1 MNVIHRLR
9 KTHRVFCYCASVVFE
24 MSEESTY
31 QGFDGTTMLLRIW
44 KPESEPKAIVLGL
57 HGLGSHS
64 GRLAYLGERFT
75 SQGYAFYAPDLRGFG
90 TFPGRKGHV
99 ERFEEYIDDVESLV
113 AYLKL
118 LHHNTKLFLF
128 GHSLGALFIVHYIAK
143 HPGEAD
149 GIIIPA
155 PAVSERLKVSSATR
169 AIASLLSKLN
179 VKMYF
184 DNGLDHELISRN
196 PEVVKD
202 NREDP
207 LRFDKAT
214 ARYAIEGLK
223 ASEDGFNLASKI
235 TSPVL
240 LQQSG
245 DDLILVPERNKE
257 FFDNIASKD
266 KTWKLY
272 PGLYH
277 EPYHEDGCEE
287 VFADMFDWL
296 DARMLA

>member
-1 MNVIHRLR
+1 
-9 KTHRVFCYCASVVFE
+9 

-44 KPESEPKAIVLGL
+44 KPDGEPKAIVLGL

-75 SQGYAFYAPDLRGFG
+75 KEGYTFYAPDMRGFG

-99 ERFEEYIDDVESLV
+99 ESWDEYTEDLESLV

-118 LHHNTKLFLF
+118 LHQDKKLYLF
-128 GHSLGALFIVHYIAK
+128 GHSLGGVFIVHYIVK

-155 PAVSERLKVSSATR
+155 PAVSERLKIGAATR
-169 AIASLLSKLN
+169 AIASFLAKLN

-196 PEVVKD
+196 PEIVKD

-214 ARYAIEGLK
+214 PKYAMVGLK
-223 ASEDGFNLASKI
+223 ASKDAFNAASMV
-235 TSPVL
+235 TAPVL
-240 LQQSG
+240 LQQSE
-245 DDLILVPERNKE
+245 DDMILDPERNKE
-257 FFDNIASKD
+257 FFDNIASAD

-277 EPYHEDGCEE
+277 EPYHEEGGEE
-287 VFADMFDWL
+287 VFADMFNWL
-296 DARMLA
+296 EERV

>member
-1 MNVIHRLR
+1 
-9 KTHRVFCYCASVVFE
+9 

-44 KPESEPKAIVLGL
+44 KPDSDPKAIVLGL

-75 SQGYAFYAPDLRGFG
+75 KEGYAFYAPDMRGFG

-99 ERFEEYIDDVESLV
+99 EHFDEYTEDMESLV
-113 AYLKL
+113 AYMKL
-118 LHHNTKLFLF
+118 LHQDKKLFLF
-128 GHSLGALFIVHYIAK
+128 GHSLGAVFIIHYVVK

-169 AIASLLSKLN
+169 AMASFLSKLN

-184 DNGLDHELISRN
+184 SNGLDYELISRN
-196 PEVVKD
+196 PEIVKD

-214 ARYAIEGLK
+214 PRYAIEGL
-223 ASEDGFNLASKI
+223 NASKEAFTFANKI
-235 TSPVL
+235 VDPVL

-245 DDLILVPERNKE
+245 DDMILDPDRNKE
-257 FFDNIASKD
+257 FFDNIASMD

-277 EPYHEDGCEE
+277 EPYHEEGGEE
-287 VFADMFDWL
+287 VFADMFNWL
-296 DARMLA
+296 ENHL

>member
-1 MNVIHRLR
+1 
-9 KTHRVFCYCASVVFE
+9 

-44 KPESEPKAIVLGL
+44 KPDGDPKAIVLGL

-75 SQGYAFYAPDLRGFG
+75 SQGYAFYAPDLRAFG

-99 ERFEEYIDDVESLV
+99 ESFDEYTDDIESLV

-118 LHHNTKLFLF
+118 LHHDKKLFLF
-128 GHSLGALFIVHYIAK
+128 GHSLGGVFITHYVVK

-149 GIIIPA
+149 GILIPA
-155 PAVSERLKVSSATR
+155 PAVSERLKVGKAAR
-169 AIASLLSKLN
+169 AIASFLSKLN
-179 VKMYF
+179 VKIYI

-196 PEVVKD
+196 PEIVKD

-214 ARYAIEGLK
+214 PRFAIEGLK
-223 ASEDGFNLASKI
+223 ASRDAFDSASRI
-235 TSPVL
+235 TVPVL
-240 LQQSG
+240 IQQSG
-245 DDLILVPERNKE
+245 EDLILIPERNKE
-257 FFDNIASKD
+257 FFDNIASED

-277 EPYHEDGCEE
+277 EPYHEEGCEE
-287 VFADMFDWL
+287 VFSDMFEWL
-296 DARMLA
+296 EKKL

>member
-1 MNVIHRLR
+1 
-9 KTHRVFCYCASVVFE
+9 

-44 KPESEPKAIVLGL
+44 KPEGDPKAIVLGL

-64 GRLAYLGERFT
+64 GRLGYLGERFT
-75 SQGYAFYAPDLRGFG
+75 QQGYAFYAPDMRAFG
-90 TFPGRKGHV
+90 TYPGRKGHV
-99 ERFEEYIDDVESLV
+99 ESFDEYTEDMESLV

-118 LHHNTKLFLF
+118 LHHEKKLFLF
-128 GHSLGALFIVHYIAK
+128 GHSLGAIFIIHYILK

-149 GIIIPA
+149 GILIPA
-155 PAVSERLKVSSATR
+155 PAVSERLKVSSTTR
-169 AIASLLSKLN
+169 RIGALLSKLN
-179 VKMYF
+179 LKIYI
-184 DNGLDHELISRN
+184 DNGLDYELISRN
-196 PEVVKD
+196 PEVVQD

-214 ARYAIEGLK
+214 PRFAIEGLK
-223 ASEDGFNLASKI
+223 ASKEAFDSASKI
-235 TSPVL
+235 TLPVL

-245 DDLILVPERNKE
+245 DDLILDPERNKE
-257 FFDNIASKD
+257 FFDNIASED

-277 EPYHEDGCEE
+277 EPYHEDGGEE
-287 VFADMFDWL
+287 VFTDMFSWL
-296 DARMLA
+296 EERV

>member
-1 MNVIHRLR
+1 MSVVPEFR
-9 KTHRVFCYCASVVFE
+9 KTHRARSYCAFVVFE

-44 KPESEPKAIVLGL
+44 KPEGEPKAIVLGL

-64 GRLAYLGERFT
+64 GRLAYLGERFA
-75 SQGYAFYAPDLRGFG
+75 SKGYTFYAPDLRGFG

-99 ERFEEYIDDVESLV
+99 ESFSEYIEDMESLV
-113 AYLKL
+113 AYMKL
-118 LHHNTKLFLF
+118 LHHDKKLYLF
-128 GHSLGALFIVHYIAK
+128 GHSLGAIFIIHYIVN

-155 PAVSERLKVSSATR
+155 PAVSERLKVSGATR

-214 ARYAIEGLK
+214 PRYAIEGLR
-223 ASEDGFNLASKI
+223 ASKDAFNSANKI
-235 TSPVL
+235 TAPVL
-240 LQQSG
+240 VQQSG
-245 DDLILVPERNKE
+245 EDLILDPERNKE
-257 FFDNIASKD
+257 FFDSIASED

-272 PGLYH
+272 PDLYH
-277 EPYHEDGCEE
+277 EPYHEEGGEE
-287 VFADMFDWL
+287 VFADMFEWL
-296 DARMLA
+296 EKRLS

>member
-1 MNVIHRLR
+1 MNVIPEFR
-9 KTHRVFCYCASVVFE
+9 KTHRAGSYCVFVVTE

-44 KPESEPKAIVLGL
+44 KPEGEPKAVVLGL

-64 GRLAYLGERFT
+64 GRLGYMADRFT
-75 SQGYAFYAPDLRGFG
+75 EQGYIFYAPDMRGFG
-90 TFPGRKGHV
+90 TYPGKKGHV
-99 ERFEEYIDDVESLV
+99 ESFDEYTEDMESLV

-118 LHHNTKLFLF
+118 LHHEKKLFLW
-128 GHSLGALFIVHYIAK
+128 GHSLGANFAIQYVLK
-143 HPGEAD
+143 HPDEVE
-149 GIIIPA
+149 GIMIPA

-169 AIASLLSKLN
+169 KIGAFFSKLN
-179 VKMYF
+179 VKMYL
-184 DNGLDHELISRN
+184 DNGLDYELISRN
-196 PEVVKD
+196 PEIVKD

-214 ARYAIEGLK
+214 PRFAIEGLK
-223 ASEDGFNLASKI
+223 RSQELFDSAGKI
-235 TSPVL
+235 TVPVL

-245 DDLILVPERNKE
+245 EDLILIPERNKE
-257 FFDNIASKD
+257 FFDNIGSED

-277 EPYHEDGCEE
+277 EPFHEEGGEE
-287 VFADMFDWL
+287 VFADMFSWL
-296 DARMLA
+296 EERL

>member
-1 MNVIHRLR
+1 MAV
-9 KTHRVFCYCASVVFE
+9 
-24 MSEESTY
+24 ESTY

-44 KPESEPKAIVLGL
+44 KPEGDSKAIVLGL

-64 GRLAYLGERFT
+64 GRLSYLGERFT
-75 SQGYAFYAPDLRGFG
+75 SEGYAFYAPDLRGFG

-99 ERFEEYIDDVESLV
+99 ESFDEYTDDLESLV
-113 AYLKL
+113 AYMRL
-118 LHHNTKLFLF
+118 LHQDKKLFLF
-128 GHSLGALFIVHYIAK
+128 GHSLGAVFIIHYITK

-155 PAVSERLKVSSATR
+155 PAVSERLKVGSATR
-169 AIASLLSKLN
+169 AIASFLSRLN

-196 PEVVKD
+196 PEIVKD
-202 NREDP
+202 NKEDP

-214 ARYAIEGLK
+214 PRYAIEGLK
-223 ASEDGFNLASKI
+223 ASKDAFNSANRI
-235 TSPVL
+235 TVPVL
-240 LQQSG
+240 VQQSG
-245 DDLILVPERNKE
+245 DDLILDPDRNKE
-257 FFDNIASKD
+257 FYDNIASDD

-277 EPYHEDGCEE
+277 EPYHEEGGEE
-287 VFADMFDWL
+287 VFADMFSWL
-296 DARMLA
+296 EEHI

>member
-1 MNVIHRLR
+1 MNVHNKFR
-9 KTHRVFCYCASVVFE
+9 KTHRADSSCVFMVFV

-44 KPESEPKAIVLGL
+44 KPKDVPKAIVLGL

-64 GRLAYLGERFT
+64 GRLSFLGEQF
-75 SQGYAFYAPDLRGFG
+75 SSNGYAFYAPDMRGFG

-99 ERFEEYIDDVESLV
+99 ESFDEYTDDMESLI

-118 LHHNTKLFLF
+118 LHDDKKLFLF
-128 GHSLGALFIVHYIAK
+128 GHSLGAVFIIHYVIK
-143 HPGEAD
+143 HPDEAD

-169 AIASLLSKLN
+169 AIGSLLSKMNL
-179 VKMYF
+179 KRYI
-184 DNGLDHELISRN
+184 DNGLDHELISKN

-214 ARYAIEGLK
+214 PRFAIEGLK
-223 ASEDGFNLASKI
+223 ASKEAFNSANKI
-235 TSPVL
+235 RAPVL
-240 LQQSG
+240 VQQSG
-245 DDLILVPERNKE
+245 EDLILVPERNKE
-257 FFDNIASKD
+257 FFDNIASTD

-272 PGLYH
+272 PSLYH
-277 EPYHEDGCEE
+277 EPYQEEGGEE
-287 VFADMFDWL
+287 VLADMFDWL
-296 DARMLA
+296 EKRL

>member
-1 MNVIHRLR
+1 
-9 KTHRVFCYCASVVFE
+9 

-44 KPESEPKAIVLGL
+44 KPEGAPKAIVLGL

-64 GRLAYLGERFT
+64 GRLGYMGERFT
-75 SQGYAFYAPDLRGFG
+75 DQGYTFYAPDMRGFG
-90 TFPGRKGHV
+90 TYPGRKGHV
-99 ERFEEYIDDVESLV
+99 ESFDEYTEDMESLV

-118 LHHNTKLFLF
+118 LHQDKKLLLW
-128 GHSLGALFIVHYIAK
+128 GHSLGAIFIIHYILK
-143 HPGEAD
+143 HPGEAE

-155 PAVSERLKVSSATR
+155 PAVSERLKVSAATR
-169 AIASLLSKLN
+169 KMGSFLSKLN
-179 VKMYF
+179 VKMYI

-196 PEVVKD
+196 AEIVKD

-214 ARYAIEGLK
+214 PRFAIEGLK
-223 ASEDGFNLASKI
+223 ASKEAFESASKI
-235 TSPVL
+235 TIPVL
-240 LQQSG
+240 VQQSG
-245 DDLILVPERNKE
+245 DDMILVPERNKE
-257 FFDNIASKD
+257 FFDNIASED

-277 EPYHEDGCEE
+277 EPYHEEGGEE
-287 VFADMFDWL
+287 VFADMFRWL
-296 DARMLA
+296 EDRL

>member
-1 MNVIHRLR
+1 
-9 KTHRVFCYCASVVFE
+9 

-31 QGFDGTTMLLRIW
+31 QGYDSTTMLLRIW
-44 KPESEPKAIVLGL
+44 KPESEPKAVVLGL

-64 GRLAYLGERFT
+64 GRLAYLGERFIAK
-75 SQGYAFYAPDLRGFG
+75 GYAFYAPDLRGFG

-99 ERFEEYIDDVESLV
+99 ESFDEYNEDLESLI

-118 LHHNTKLFLF
+118 LHQDKKLFLF
-128 GHSLGALFIVHYIAK
+128 GHSLGAVFIIHYIVN
-143 HPGEAD
+143 HPDEAD
-149 GIIIPA
+149 GILIPA

-169 AIASLLSKLN
+169 AMASFLSKLN

-184 DNGLDHELISRN
+184 DNGLDYELISRN
-196 PEVVKD
+196 PEIVKD

-214 ARYAIEGLK
+214 PRFAVEGLQ
-223 ASEDGFNLASKI
+223 ASKDAFNLANRI
-235 TSPVL
+235 TVPVL

-245 DDLILVPERNKE
+245 DDLILDPERNKE
-257 FFDNIASKD
+257 FFDNIASED

-277 EPYHEDGCEE
+277 EPYHEEGAEE

-296 DARMLA
+296 EDHL